1 MTTRSRTA
9 VFKQHR
15 QSAKEGDHFKLGVGS
30 LRTSSSILPYESEKV
45 GLISNAPPLQSVV
58 QVGPSPSLPPA
69 WVDLLDEIEAI
80 LLQIQKSSTQLETMH
95 RRHLLPGFDDRH
107 AEVAQIDEATR
118 HITGLF
124 KKIQQHMQQFEQY
137 SQSKSLSHQELVL
150 HQNVSSSLACKIQ
163 QHTSEFRKM
172 QSNYMSRLKTQS
184 PRTSPIF
191 QLTEDEEEVESFQ
204 LTTQQQTQLQHQSK
218 VVEQREKEIQD
229 IAKAISDVHD
239 LFKDM
244 QTLIIDQGSLLDRID
259 YHIDE
264 VAKHVETANEELI
277 KADQTQASTRKKQ
290 LIFLLALVIL
300 VLIVFLVLKYTGNS
314 SNSGS
319 TSPTEPVTTQP

>member
-1 MTTRSRTA
+1 
-9 VFKQHR
+9 
-15 QSAKEGDHFKLGVGS
+15 
-30 LRTSSSILPYESEKV
+30 
-45 GLISNAPPLQSVV
+45 
-58 QVGPSPSLPPA
+58 
-69 WVDLLDEIEAI
+69 
-80 LLQIQKSSTQLETMH
+80 MH